1 MSYFLSGVEF
11 PIDLKFI
18 KSNYQDCDYLNK
30 VHTPDDDIEQ
40 ADLKHGSNHDGKDSL
55 LDKEKKH
62 VHKDVQK
69 LS

>member
-1 MSYFLSGVEF
+1 MSYFLFGVEF

-18 KSNYQDCDYLNK
+18 KSNDQDCDHLNK
-30 VHTPDDDIEQ
+30 VNTPDDYIEQ
-40 ADLKHGSNHDGKDSL
+40 ADLEHCSNHDGKDGL
-55 LDKEKKH
+55 LDKEKKN